1 MSDKKIFINK
11 NSQTMKKTQNVSAD
25 TTTPTGYSQ
34 LNAAILSVMD
44 AVKFIQNDKT
54 IGFGQSAFKTVSGEK
69 LKTVLQPILVQNGIT
84 IRQTNVSHSLDFREW
99 EDGGKIK
106 REYICVAVVTY
117 AIEHVSGETV
127 EGQSLGM
134 GINQGDKS
142 PGIALSFALRN
153 FLLNTFVI
161 PHGEDSDNVGEPE
174 EPQAPAKPTITPD
187 SDLWGKAIAA
197 LKAGKTTI
205 EVVAEK
211 YNIAP
216 LDLVNLKSAA
226 ESNA

>member
-69 LKTVLQPILVQNGIT
+69 LKTVLQPILVANGIT

>member
-1 MSDKKIFINK
+1 
-11 NSQTMKKTQNVSAD
+11 MKKT
-25 TTTPTGYSQ
+25 TETTPAYSQ

-54 IGFGQSAFKTVSGEK
+54 IGFGQNAFKTVSGEK

-84 IRQTNVSHSLDFREW
+84 IRQTNVSHSIDFREW
-99 EDGGKIK
+99 EDGGKVK

-174 EPQAPAKPTITPD
+174 EPQAPAKPKLIPGTE
-187 SDLWGKAIAA
+187 LWTKGINAMKQ
-197 LKAGKTTI
+197 GNTTI
-205 EVVAEK
+205 EKVAEK
-211 YNIAP
+211 YDITTS
-216 LDLVNLKSAA
+216 DLLKFQA
-226 ESNA
+226 EAGAEKTTDNA

>member
-1 MSDKKIFINK
+1 
-11 NSQTMKKTQNVSAD
+11 MKKTQNVSAD
-25 TTTPTGYSQ
+25 TTMPTGYSQ

>member
-11 NSQTMKKTQNVSAD
+11 NSQTMKKT
-25 TTTPTGYSQ
+25 TEKTETTPTGYSQ